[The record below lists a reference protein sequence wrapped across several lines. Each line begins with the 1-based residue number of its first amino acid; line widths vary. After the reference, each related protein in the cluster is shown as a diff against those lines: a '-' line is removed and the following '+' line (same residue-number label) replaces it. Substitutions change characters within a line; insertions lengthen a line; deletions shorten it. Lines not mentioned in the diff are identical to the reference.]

1 MSSMEKKRQQIKYF
15 TKKKKAGNG
24 PMEKLNVEKLHIS
37 NMVFKSEANI
47 SINFDNPEGHW
58 NHWERVKTV
67 CSPDGPSDCLY
78 RLIFFTDSF
87 AFLVILNILFKL
99 TCVSNRI
106 KEVQITQMDGDQNQ
120 NLIIIVNVSRSRGKR
135 MAPWTWNN
143 HLSEKDP
150 SQYLERCDLVGNRV
164 INSFIF
170 ITSKISNHF
179 YFSKNCI

>member
-15 TKKKKAGNG
+15 TKKKKQV
-24 PMEKLNVEKLHIS
+24 MEPWRSWMLRNYIYLTWSSNLKQTSVLILIIPRDTETTGKESKL
-37 NMVFKSEANI
+37 
-47 SINFDNPEGHW
+47 
-58 NHWERVKTV
+58 

>member
-1 MSSMEKKRQQIKYF
+1 MLRNYIYLTWSSNLKQTSVLILIIPRDTETTGK
-15 TKKKKAGNG
+15 
-24 PMEKLNVEKLHIS
+24 ESKLYAAR
-37 NMVFKSEANI
+37 MV
-47 SINFDNPEGHW
+47 H
-58 NHWERVKTV
+58 
-67 CSPDGPSDCLY
+67 
-78 RLIFFTDSF
+78 LIVSTGSFFFTDSF